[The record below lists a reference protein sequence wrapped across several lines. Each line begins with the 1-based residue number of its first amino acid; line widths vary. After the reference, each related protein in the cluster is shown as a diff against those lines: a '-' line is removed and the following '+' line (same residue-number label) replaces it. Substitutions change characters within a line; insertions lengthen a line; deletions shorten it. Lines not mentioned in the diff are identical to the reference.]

1 MSKRR
6 PLSGFLTVLTYAI
19 AIFMFFPIFWMVL
32 TSFKTEAQAF
42 TFPPELLFVP
52 TLENW
57 ANALFVSPYFEFFV
71 NTVIIVAGATLGAIL
86 LGVPAAYSLAYNPS
100 RRSDFV
106 LLWIMSTRMMPAVG
120 VVIPL
125 YIIFRN
131 LSLLDTYQGLILI
144 FTAMNIPLVI
154 WMMRSF
160 FLDLPFQVIE
170 SARMDGVSFWQ
181 ELRYIVL
188 PLTRPGL
195 TAAILLCLIFTWNE
209 FFFAYNLTAV
219 QASPLSVYISSF
231 KTSEGLFWASMSA
244 AATVTVLP
252 VIIAGWAS
260 QRQLVTGLTMGA
272 VRE

>member
-1 MSKRR
+1 MSKHR
-6 PLSGFLTVLTYAI
+6 PMSNLLTLLTYLI

-71 NTVIIVAGATLGAIL
+71 NTVIIVAGATLGAVI
-86 LGVPAAYSLAYNPS
+86 LGVPAAYSLAYNAS

-131 LSLLDTYQGLILI
+131 LSLLDTYQGLILV